1 MKLYLAGG
9 MGYRELLF
17 GGAIMD
23 LYLAMRGG
31 QWNKYVAPTLK
42 NWNGEH
48 NENILSGSRGG
59 MELVPKSILAR
70 SREHKSKGEH
80 P

>member
-23 LYLAMRGG
+23 LYLAIGGG

-42 NWNGEH
+42 EIGGKP
-48 NENILSGSRGG
+48 NENVSGSSRGDG
-59 MELVPKSILAR
+59 TGSK
-70 SREHKSKGEH
+70 EHFGQIKRTQK
-80 P
+80 

>member
-17 GGAIMD
+17 GWAIMD
-23 LYLAMRGG
+23 LYLAIGGG

-42 NWNGEH
+42 KLEW
-48 NENILSGSRGG
+48 
-59 MELVPKSILAR
+59 
-70 SREHKSKGEH
+70 
-80 P
+80 